1 MIRRGIALVALAA
14 ILAGGAALATMKH
27 PRPDSAAQGGQMAQH
42 THSHSASPYAG
53 EESRDIKA
61 LDRVRLSALLEGDGL
76 GYAKAAELNAY
87 PGPRH
92 ALELADE
99 LAMSPEQRQR
109 MRGVF
114 ARMQAEAAALGRE
127 IVANERR
134 LDRAFAEQ
142 NIDALRV
149 ESIAQKIGQLEGRL
163 RAVHLNAHLEAKALM
178 TPAQVARYAELR
190 GYRASAAEAD
200 DLDGRL

>member
-1 MIRRGIALVALAA
+1 MIRRGIALAAVAA
-14 ILAGGAALATMKH
+14 ILAGGAALATMKQ
-27 PRPDSAAQGGQMAQH
+27 PRTETLAQAGHGHQH
-42 THSHSASPYAG
+42 HASPYAG
-53 EESRDIKA
+53 EEAREIKA
-61 LDRVRLSALLEGDGL
+61 LDRVRLSALLEGAGQ

-87 PGPRH
+87 PGPSH

-99 LAMSPEQRQR
+99 LALSPEQRQQ

-149 ESIAQKIGQLEGRL
+149 ESITQKIGQLEGRL

-178 TPAQVARYAELR
+178 TPGQVSRYAELR
-190 GYRASAAEAD
+190 GYRASAAD
-200 DLDGRL
+200 DDRLDGRL